1 MEQERYQQQYKA
13 FVQQAEQRLNELCDF
28 YLPVKAQISQ
38 AARYS
43 LLGGGKRVR
52 AVLVLAACQLAGGD
66 TAAAADYAAALEMLH
81 CYSLIHDDMPC
92 MDNDDYR
99 RGRLSCHK
107 QYGEATALLAADAL
121 VTAAFEAVANAPT
134 HPQSRVQAAAHLAKA
149 AGARGMLY
157 GQELDKHYETVH
169 ASESELLELHAHKTG
184 ALIIAGVDLGCDAAQ
199 ADDALC
205 TALQHYA
212 AELGLVFQIVDDI
225 LDVTATTEELGKPV
239 GSDAENDKTT
249 FITLY
254 GLEGA
259 RSLAKQHN
267 DAALAALADLGPEAD
282 FLREMAVELLTRSK
296 EHITAGQAVRPTARQ
311 LCREPACLAR
321 CEEKT
326 TMMTLLREALS
337 WNYVLVTAVISSLLA
352 QFTKVI
358 LNLIILGKF
367 IPERLWGAGGMP
379 SAHSATVCALL
390 VATGRYCGTGSTE
403 FALALVL
410 AIIVMYDAMGVRRET
425 GEQAKILNRMLSE
438 WMDRE
443 SDAMPFLGDKKL
455 KEMVGHTPIQVL
467 TGAIFGIAV
476 GLLMPMV

>member
-1 MEQERYQQQYKA
+1 MDHKEQYQSYLA
-13 FVQQAEQRLNELCDF
+13 QAMSALEHACAHF
-28 YLPVKAQISQ
+28 LPEESEVCR

-43 LLGGGKRVR
+43 LMGGGKRIR
-52 AVLVLAACQLAGGD
+52 AVLVLSVCDMLGGD
-66 TAAAADYAAALEMLH
+66 PQTARAFSAAVEMLH

-254 GLEGA
+254 GLDGA
-259 RSLAKQHN
+259 RALAKQHN
-267 DAALAALADLGPEAD
+267 DAAMAALDGFGTQED
-282 FLREMAVELLTRSK
+282 FLRLLAGELLQR
-296 EHITAGQAVRPTARQ
+296 
-311 LCREPACLAR
+311 
-321 CEEKT
+321 
-326 TMMTLLREALS
+326 
-337 WNYVLVTAVISSLLA
+337 
-352 QFTKVI
+352 
-358 LNLIILGKF
+358 
-367 IPERLWGAGGMP
+367 
-379 SAHSATVCALL
+379 
-390 VATGRYCGTGSTE
+390 
-403 FALALVL
+403 
-410 AIIVMYDAMGVRRET
+410 
-425 GEQAKILNRMLSE
+425 
-438 WMDRE
+438 
-443 SDAMPFLGDKKL
+443 KK
-455 KEMVGHTPIQVL
+455 
-467 TGAIFGIAV
+467 
-476 GLLMPMV
+476 